1 MEKEKLNKAVLRSI
15 DILDYLSH
23 SKKPVTLSA
32 ISKDLGIPKSSVFD
46 IIHTLVHKE
55 MVQMDEDTK
64 CFSLDVHCF
73 EIGSTYLSRTDIHT
87 QARPV
92 LKQLSLQTGET
103 TFLAVENNGMIVYL
117 DKEEGSSPTRTTCV
131 IGDRNDMYSTGL
143 GKAILATLPIEKW
156 RYVIVLKPAT
166 LAVSNSFSLTAKTSN
181 TKTTFDELM
190 EDLEQIRQRGYS
202 IDNREDNEAVFCVGA
217 PILNQS
223 GDCMGAISISAI
235 YTSITDERLS
245 FFSQLITS
253 SALGL
258 SHKFGYSGVCLY
270 PTPSY
275 GINIGR

>member
-143 GKAILATLPIEKW
+143 GKAILATLPIEKI
-156 RYVIVLKPAT
+156 RQIT
-166 LAVSNSFSLTAKTSN
+166 GGGRLTAKTSN

-190 EDLEQIRQRGYS
+190 KDLEQIRQRGYS

-235 YTSITDERLS
+235 YTSITDEPAHYQFRTRA
-245 FFSQLITS
+245 FS
-253 SALGL
+253 
-258 SHKFGYSGVCLY
+258 
-270 PTPSY
+270 
-275 GINIGR
+275 

>member
-1 MEKEKLNKAVLRSI
+1 MENEKLNKAVLRSI
-15 DILDYLSH
+15 DILDYLAH
-23 SKKPVTLSA
+23 GKKPATLSA

-143 GKAILATLPIEKW
+143 GKAILATLPIEKI
-156 RYVIVLKPAT
+156 RQIT
-166 LAVSNSFSLTAKTSN
+166 GGGRLTAKTKN
-181 TKTTFDELM
+181 TKNSFDELM

-223 GDCMGAISISAI
+223 GECMGAISISAI
-235 YTSITDERLS
+235 YTSITNERLS

-258 SHKFGYSGVCLY
+258 SHKFGYSGACLY
-270 PTPSY
+270 PAPTY